1 MRRRLAAIVAL
12 VVGAATVVLAV
23 AAKGPARRPVRVAP
37 PQGCVAWM
45 NGTVRPALPVSRV
58 PKRQGL
64 RFARAS
70 GRIRSS
76 AASISLRAP
85 PAFLLPRCHPLRAMC
100 GPDGAL
106 SLVIYDEIG
115 GSSGHG
121 AHRER
126 SVQREPARM
135 SRA

>member
-23 AAKGPARRPVRVAP
+23 AAKGAARRPARVAP
-37 PQGCVAWM
+37 PQGCAAWM
-45 NGTVRPALPVSRV
+45 NGTVRSSLLVSR
-58 PKRQGL
+58 PKR
-64 RFARAS
+64 RASDSRAS
-70 GRIRSS
+70 GRIHSS

-85 PAFLLPRCHPLRAMC
+85 PAFLLPRCHSLRAMC

-106 SLVIYDEIG
+106 SLVIYDEIA